1 LLIIVKIKPTVA
13 SILRVNHESFKTDS
27 NKLRKNEEKKPPK
40 YISSVISKIT
50 IFCPYMHP
58 RLFTVQRTFA
68 LLVAL
73 YQSVGNQKN
82 DVTTESK

>member
-1 LLIIVKIKPTVA
+1 MK
-13 SILRVNHESFKTDS
+13 
-27 NKLRKNEEKKPPK
+27 RKKKPPK

-50 IFCPYMHP
+50 IFCPSIHP

-68 LLVAL
+68 LLVASH
-73 YQSVGNQKN
+73 QSVDKQKN